1 MVRAGTPLSS
11 FSQKSPASKAGAGF
25 KSVASAVIQSQ
36 ARRSGEDTAAAA
48 PAADSRAASQSRL
61 YAGTASSE
69 AKRREMLLRA
79 QKEAAAEDGMVRV
92 SPEDLAAMRAE
103 IAALRE
109 NVQKLQPLDPENA
122 QLKRSLQATQ

>member
-1 MVRAGTPLSS
+1 
-11 FSQKSPASKAGAGF
+11 
-25 KSVASAVIQSQ
+25 VASAVIQSQ